1 LTNIEQLN
9 EQLKHNLTLE
19 EYQQLS
25 ALMFRTLD
33 KLFWKAEK
41 CVCCG
46 AVIPEGRQV
55 CPKCERKANRE
66 NDDARNIYPDLFMKK
81 EGANE

>member
-1 LTNIEQLN
+1 MNMETYNKKLMR
-9 EQLKHNLTLE
+9 NLTLE
-19 EYQQLS
+19 EYQELS
-25 ALMFRTLD
+25 ALMFHTLD

-46 AVIPEGRQV
+46 AVIPEGRQI
-55 CPKCERKANRE
+55 CPRCEMKINME
-66 NDDARNIYPDLFMKK
+66 KDNARNIYPDLFMKK